1 MSLPYEREEK
11 KISNDE
17 LITTGRE
24 ILRKEA
30 ASLEAAAGR
39 LGDEIARAAH
49 LVSRCRGRV
58 VVSGLGKSGHVG
70 RKSAATFASLGVPAF
85 FLHATEGA
93 HGDLGM
99 VCREDVGYFLS
110 NSGETHELIDIIPYF
125 KRIGAPIIAVT
136 GNPQSSLA
144 READVVLNSHVDA
157 EADPLGLAPTS
168 STTLQ
173 MAIGDAVAGMATLL
187 LGLQKEDFALFHPGG
202 SLGKRLLLRVRDLM
216 GSGDKLPVTNVR
228 ARVRDAI
235 FDITSKGYGATAIVG
250 RRRQTRRRLHRRR
263 PAPLH
268 REERRRG
275 ARAPGLAG
283 DDDAPARHRP
293 RPPRGRSRAHRRAV
307 GGLGANRRRRRE
319 QARRHGPHPRDTQS
333 GGGVAVSAARPLRGR
348 DRYILRA
355 LA

>member
-216 GSGDKLPVTNVR
+216 GSGDKLPVTNVH

-235 FDITSKGYGATAIVG
+235 FDITSKGYGATAIVATTAG
-250 RRRQTRRRLHRRR
+250 SRASSPTETCAASSRRTASKGSSSRSRRR
-263 PAPLH
+263 
-268 REERRRG
+268 
-275 ARAPGLAG
+275 
-283 DDDAPARHRP
+283 
-293 RPPRGRSRAHRRAV
+293 
-307 GGLGANRRRRRE
+307 
-319 QARRHGPHPRDTQS
+319 
-333 GGGVAVSAARPLRGR
+333 
-348 DRYILRA
+348 
-355 LA
+355 

>member
-1 MSLPYEREEK
+1 MNLPYEREEK
-11 KISNDE
+11 QISNEE
-17 LITTGRE
+17 LVAKGRE
-24 ILRKEA
+24 ILSREA
-30 ASLEAAAGR
+30 ASLEAAASR
-39 LGDEIARAAH
+39 LGDEIANAAH

-110 NSGETHELIDIIPYF
+110 YSGETREVIDIIPYF

-136 GNPQSSLA
+136 GNSQSSLA
-144 READVVLNSHVDA
+144 READIVLDCHVEA

-173 MAIGDAVAGMATLL
+173 MAIGDAVAGMSTLL

-216 GSGDKLPVTNVR
+216 GSGDKLPLTSIH

-250 RRRQTRRRLHRRR
+250 DD
-263 PAPLH
+263 
-268 REERRRG
+268 G
-275 ARAPGLAG
+275 KLAG
-283 DDDAPARHRP
+283 IFTDGDLRRFIEKNGDD
-293 RPPRGRSRAHRRAV
+293 
-307 GGLGANRRRRRE
+307 GLELPVSSAMT
-319 QARRHGPHPRDTQS
+319 AHPRVIAPDRLAAEAVRIVEQWEVS
-333 GGGVAVSAARPLRGR
+333 VLVVVDEENRPVGMVHIHEILKAGVA
-348 DRYILRA
+348 
-355 LA
+355 